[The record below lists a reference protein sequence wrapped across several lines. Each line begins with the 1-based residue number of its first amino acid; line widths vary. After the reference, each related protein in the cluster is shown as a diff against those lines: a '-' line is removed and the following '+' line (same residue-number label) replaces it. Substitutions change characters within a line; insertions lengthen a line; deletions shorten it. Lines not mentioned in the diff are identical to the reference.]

1 MAASEASKRRAAHV
15 RAWRRSG
22 LTQAAYCEKHELNR
36 HTLAYW
42 CSQTGRQGRLSNTAA
57 AAQFVPLRVKDAV
70 RVEKD
75 RSGAGGAGIVVAER
89 NARTYCSG
97 SRCGTGLRQC
107 WDRQMLTPSSWWIAV
122 APVDLRRGMDGLLAT
137 VVSELGRDALDG
149 AAYIFRN
156 KCRFADQDGV
166 RRWHRGLVVPA
177 SLAPRSVRVA
187 TKR

>member
-42 CSQTGRQGRLSNTAA
+42 CSQTGRPKDRLSNTAA

-75 RSGAGGAGIVVAER
+75 SVTALAALELWWPSGMRARIAAGADAAWVA
-89 NARTYCSG
+89 AVL
-97 SRCGTGLRQC
+97 GTVTC
-107 WDRQMLTPSSWWIAV
+107 
-122 APVDLRRGMDGLLAT
+122 
-137 VVSELGRDALDG
+137 
-149 AAYIFRN
+149 
-156 KCRFADQDGV
+156 
-166 RRWHRGLVVPA
+166 
-177 SLAPRSVRVA
+177 
-187 TKR
+187 